1 MICFIFRLEDGQ
13 TGRDRGSGTA
23 TDKYSIQAEGSAS
36 QDAEQTNAGE
46 WMAASQAKS
55 KLNCEGMECD
65 AMQDELMN

>member
-1 MICFIFRLEDGQ
+1 MRNTSRTIFVKCKVICFIFRLEDGQ

-46 WMAASQAKS
+46 
-55 KLNCEGMECD
+55 
-65 AMQDELMN
+65 